1 MQIYS
6 TVALVS
12 TQEASKKR
20 AIFQKKKKTTL
31 EYTKNCLKHLEKI
44 TKTHRKDVD
53 P

>member
-20 AIFQKKKKTTL
+20 AIFQKKKKNNSGIHKELFKTL
-31 EYTKNCLKHLEKI
+31 
-44 TKTHRKDVD
+44 RKDNKNT
-53 P
+53 